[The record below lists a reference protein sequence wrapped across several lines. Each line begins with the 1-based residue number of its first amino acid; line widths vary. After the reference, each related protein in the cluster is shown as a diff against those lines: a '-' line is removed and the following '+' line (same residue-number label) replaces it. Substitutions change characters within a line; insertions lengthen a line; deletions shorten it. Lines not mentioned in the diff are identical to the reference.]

1 METPLKFL
9 PFITVA
15 VGLLTALLN
24 LKISLTKNH
33 KNKAMSET
41 SFALIAIVVVCLI
54 VIAAICHL
62 VKR

>member
-1 METPLKFL
+1 METLLKLL

-15 VGLLTALLN
+15 IGLLTALLN
-24 LKISLTKNH
+24 LKINLLKYH

-54 VIAAICHL
+54 VIAAICYL
-62 VKR
+62 VKK